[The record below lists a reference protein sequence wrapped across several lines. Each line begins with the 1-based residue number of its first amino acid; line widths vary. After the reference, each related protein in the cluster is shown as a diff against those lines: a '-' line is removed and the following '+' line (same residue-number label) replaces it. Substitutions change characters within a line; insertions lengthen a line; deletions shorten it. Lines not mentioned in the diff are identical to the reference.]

1 MPTMIA
7 ALQSGKAP
15 EDTVY
20 REHLEAE
27 HQYLTSRK
35 KEPEK
40 DVIACEYISLLIKY
54 EAAE

>member
-1 MPTMIA
+1 MIA

-15 EDTVY
+15 EDTIY
-20 REHLEAE
+20 HEHLEAE
-27 HQYLTSRK
+27 HQYLVSRK

-40 DVIACEYISLLIKY
+40 DEIACEYVSLLIKY

>member
-1 MPTMIA
+1 MPPMIA

-15 EDTVY
+15 EDTIY
-20 REHLEAE
+20 HEHLEAE
-27 HQYLTSRK
+27 HQYLVSRK

-40 DVIACEYISLLIKY
+40 DEVACEYVSLLIKY